1 MPLRRAISRRT
12 GISLRWPVLLVA
24 AVLLVLCCSSHPTAR
39 ADGNAAVAAPP
50 PALDTPLPPNVHLPP
65 STPQT
70 PGDALVHQAQAQLA
84 RLDAHHPDLHHVG
97 ARLIREVI
105 EPNLV
110 AAGLAQW
117 GADLGAPD
125 WMVGADDVTARVT
138 RDVRTYVASAKDA
151 VRLLMQAWSDERHVD
166 AGRILASIA
175 LFGNYTL
182 PVSPKTAFSIYST
195 LANVTGD
202 VDAHYYLGFFYS
214 TNLGGVLGPSI
225 ASVRQDTAQLHYTLA
240 AYGGHAGAQ
249 MTLGYRH
256 LMGIGASRSC
266 ETSAFY
272 YYQVAKKVLDL
283 YYAGP
288 PGGRSPP
295 PARVSLP
302 AEAGG
307 MYGPGSATKA
317 HASKAESAISDE
329 DEYEFFKYH
338 ADEGDPYY
346 QLLLGKRYYDGTHAS
361 IPQNYDGALRY
372 LHRAASVT
380 VPSVPAPAAAPARR
394 DSDGNAPAAVAGDQ
408 QQQQKP
414 VQVSP
419 EIKQRRAIVGQAAH
433 LLGRMYLRG
442 EGVVAHNATAERWF
456 RLGASHGDADSLAWV
471 GIMALDMAHAALAD
485 ALAESPRSVTTI
497 KAHRAA
503 AARAVDLLRKAA
515 IAGNLEAHAV
525 LGLRYA
531 DTERYADA
539 IKYLTLAAAHGHIPA
554 MMRLA
559 ELYLAGRGTAPSC
572 TMAVAL
578 LKNVAE
584 HGAEWIEP
592 VMTHAHELVVDPDL
606 PNADLALLFYWL
618 AAERGIETAQSN
630 VAWLIEHRAKTGDG
644 RGWLDLDWL
653 FTDDVHARLVED
665 EGKSEAAATS
675 ESEAGWQ
682 AYVPPATMD
691 ADEVALV
698 YWNRAA
704 NQNNPEA
711 RVKVG
716 DQFYHGRGAPQDFA
730 QALQYYS
737 IAAESDLTGLAMWN
751 LAYMYHHGLGAPKDR
766 HLAKRYY
773 DLALATN
780 SDAWLPV
787 SLSLLHLHAANWYA
801 FLTDA
806 IQGWRS
812 GTTTPN
818 PATPTPAA
826 TPATTPAP
834 ASAPAPP
841 TPPKPRSVPTKL
853 TLLDRMR
860 RWLVDD
866 QTDLELTAIALL
878 VLTMVLAYLM
888 YLRQMYYQP
897 QVQRRNLQ
905 RQALER
911 AMRVQAEM
919 ARERERLRE
928 DEERLRRLQREE
940 VEPLL
945 VPETDIEGVRRRM
958 AARVE
963 VDEEVEEIVADE
975 WPVATVGSAEASS
988 SAVDPSRPVA
998 ASNTAEVPKAAA
1010 TSSSTDAPRFIAAP
1024 NSADVASRTNGP
1036 AQSSPPADSLPADVP
1051 AVEPALEH
1059 NMHDENE
1066 SGASS
1071 VSVSIPT
1078 QPLID
1083 SNKIHTARPGAVN
1096 EVSSPR
1102 SPALP
1107 VSPSFGPVPPV
1118 ARPEEQAQEPERG
1131 PEPEQESDQ
1140 ELELERMLTPAQAA
1154 AAAALARFQVAA
1166 TSTSGGSSTDES
1178 AEEGA

>member
-1 MPLRRAISRRT
+1 MPSRRARSRRT
-12 GISLRWPVLLVA
+12 GPSLRWPVLLVA
-24 AVLLVLCCSSHPTAR
+24 AVLLVLCCSHPTAH
-39 ADGNAAVAAPP
+39 ADADAATAPPP

-65 STPQT
+65 STPRT

-97 ARLIREVI
+97 ARLIRDVI

-138 RDVRTYVASAKDA
+138 RDVRAYVASAKDA

-225 ASVRQDTAQLHYTLA
+225 ASVRQDAAQLHYTLA

-249 MTLGYRH
+249 LTLGYRH

-295 PARVSLP
+295 PMRVSL
-302 AEAGG
+302 ATEAGG

-317 HASKAESAISDE
+317 HASKADSAISDE

-338 ADEGDPYY
+338 ADEGDPHY

-380 VPSVPAPAAAPARR
+380 VPAVPAQAASARR
-394 DSDGNAPAAVAGDQ
+394 DSGGDMPAAAADQQ

-414 VQVSP
+414 VQVSL
-419 EIKQRRAIVGQAAH
+419 EIKQKRAIVGQAAH

-442 EGVVAHNATAERWF
+442 EGVVAHNATAQRWF

-471 GIMALDMAHAALAD
+471 GIMALDTAHAALAD

-497 KAHRAA
+497 KSHRAA

-606 PNADLALLFYWL
+606 PNADLALLLYWL

-630 VAWLIEHRAKTGDG
+630 VAWLIEHRAKAGDG
-644 RGWLDLDWL
+644 SGWLDLDWL
-653 FTDDVHARLVED
+653 FTDDVHSRLVEE
-665 EGKSEAAATS
+665 EGKSVAAADTD
-675 ESEAGWQ
+675 AGWQ

-716 DQFYHGRGAPQDFA
+716 DHFYHGRGAPQDFA

-787 SLSLLHLHAANWYA
+787 SLSLLQLHAANWYA

-806 IQGWRS
+806 IQGWRT
-812 GTTTPN
+812 GMTTTPN
-818 PATPTPAA
+818 PATPTPA
-826 TPATTPAP
+826 TTPAP
-834 ASAPAPP
+834 APALP
-841 TPPKPRSVPTKL
+841 TPPKPRAVPTKPP
-853 TLLDRMR
+853 LLDRVR

-888 YLRQMYYQP
+888 YLRQMYYRP
-897 QVQRRNLQ
+897 QVERRNLQ

-928 DEERLRRLQREE
+928 DEERLRRLRREE
-940 VEPLL
+940 MEPLL

-958 AARVE
+958 AARVR
-963 VDEEVEEIVADE
+963 VDEEVEEIQADE
-975 WPVATVGSAEASS
+975 WPVAITGGAATSSAADASRAAAASS
-988 SAVDPSRPVA
+988 
-998 ASNTAEVPKAAA
+998 TADVPKAAA
-1010 TSSSTDAPRFIAAP
+1010 TSSSTDAPSSIGAPSSVGAA
-1024 NSADVASRTNGP
+1024 SLANGP
-1036 AQSSPPADSLPADVP
+1036 AQRSPPADSLPADVP
-1051 AVEPALEH
+1051 AVEPALEQNTH
-1059 NMHDENE
+1059 GEDE
-1066 SGASS
+1066 SGANPA
-1071 VSVSIPT
+1071 SVSILT
-1078 QPLID
+1078 QPFVD
-1083 SNKIHTARPGAVN
+1083 ADENHAAQHDAVN
-1096 EVSSPR
+1096 EESSPR

-1107 VSPSFGPVPPV
+1107 ASPSPVPVPPTS
-1118 ARPEEQAQEPERG
+1118 RPEEPAQEPERG
-1131 PEPEQESDQ
+1131 PEPDQESDQ
-1140 ELELERMLTPAQAA
+1140 ELEPERKLTPAQAA

-1166 TSTSGGSSTDES
+1166 SGTSGGSSTAES
-1178 AEEGA
+1178 HEEEA

>member
-1 MPLRRAISRRT
+1 MSSRRACSRRT
-12 GISLRWPVLLVA
+12 GTSLRWPVLLVA
-24 AVLLVLCCSSHPTAR
+24 AVLLVLCCSHPPAR
-39 ADGNAAVAAPP
+39 ADADAAAAPPP
-50 PALDTPLPPNVHLPP
+50 PALDTPLPPNVELPP

-110 AAGLAQW
+110 SAGLAQW

-125 WMVGADDVTARVT
+125 WMVGAEDVTARVT
-138 RDVRTYVASAKDA
+138 RDVRAYVASAKDA

-202 VDAHYYLGFFYS
+202 VDAHYYLGFFHS

-225 ASVRQDTAQLHYTLA
+225 ASVRQDAAQLHYTLA

-272 YYQVAKKVLDL
+272 YFQVAKKVLDL

-295 PARVSLP
+295 PARVSLQT
-302 AEAGG
+302 EAGG

-317 HASKAESAISDE
+317 HASKADSAISDE

-372 LHRAASVT
+372 LHRAAS
-380 VPSVPAPAAAPARR
+380 
-394 DSDGNAPAAVAGDQ
+394 

-419 EIKQRRAIVGQAAH
+419 EIKQKRAIVGQAAH

-442 EGVVAHNATAERWF
+442 EGVVAHNATAQRWF
-456 RLGASHGDADSLAWV
+456 RLGATHGDADSLAWV
-471 GIMALDMAHAALAD
+471 GIMALDTAHTALAD
-485 ALAESPRSVTTI
+485 ALAESPR
-497 KAHRAA
+497 
-503 AARAVDLLRKAA
+503 AA

-606 PNADLALLFYWL
+606 PNADLALLLYWL

-630 VAWLIEHRAKTGDG
+630 VAWLIEHRAKAGDG
-644 RGWLDLDWL
+644 SGWLDLDWL
-653 FTDDVHARLVED
+653 FTDD
-665 EGKSEAAATS
+665 
-675 ESEAGWQ
+675 
-682 AYVPPATMD
+682 AYMPPATMD
-691 ADEVALV
+691 VDEVALV

-716 DQFYHGRGAPQDFA
+716 DHFYHGRGAPQDFA

-806 IQGWRS
+806 IQGWRT
-812 GTTTPN
+812 GTTTTPN
-818 PATPTPAA
+818 PATS

-834 ASAPAPP
+834 APAPP
-841 TPPKPRSVPTKL
+841 TPPKPRAVPTKPP
-853 TLLDRMR
+853 LLDRVR

-878 VLTMVLAYLM
+878 VLTMFLAYLM
-888 YLRQMYYQP
+888 YLRQMHYQP

-919 ARERERLRE
+919 ARERELTANRIRE
-928 DEERLRRLQREE
+928 DEERLRQLRREREE
-940 VEPLL
+940 IEPLL
-945 VPETDIEGVRRRM
+945 VPETDVEGVRRRM
-958 AARVE
+958 AAARVE

-975 WPVATVGSAEASS
+975 WPVASTGAAASS
-988 SAVDPSRPVA
+988 AAVAPGATTPSSAPF
-998 ASNTAEVPKAAA
+998 AAA
-1010 TSSSTDAPRFIAAP
+1010 TPSTTDVPSPADAPSSIDAL
-1024 NSADVASRTNGP
+1024 NSVDAVILA
-1036 AQSSPPADSLPADVP
+1036 AQSSPPADSLPANVS
-1051 AVEPALEH
+1051 AVEPVQKELTH
-1059 NMHDENE
+1059 GDDEPV
-1066 SGASS
+1066 ATLA
-1071 VSVSIPT
+1071 SVSIPT
-1078 QPLID
+1078 QPLVD
-1083 SNKIHTARPGAVN
+1083 TDDNHAAQHDAAQ
-1096 EVSSPR
+1096 EVPATR
-1102 SPALP
+1102 SPTLP
-1107 VSPSFGPVPPV
+1107 VSPSPVPMSPT
-1118 ARPEEQAQEPERG
+1118 ARPEEPAQEPKQEPERG
-1131 PEPEQESDQ
+1131 PEQEQESDQ
-1140 ELELERMLTPAQAA
+1140 ELEPERMLTPAQAA

-1166 TSTSGGSSTDES
+1166 SSTSGGSSAAES
-1178 AEEGA
+1178 HAEGA

>member
-1 MPLRRAISRRT
+1 MTSRRTRSRRT
-12 GISLRWPVLLVA
+12 GPSLRWPGLLVA
-24 AVLLVLCCSSHPTAR
+24 AVLLALCCSHPTAQAK
-39 ADGNAAVAAPP
+39 ADAATAPPP

-65 STPQT
+65 SAPQT

-138 RDVRTYVASAKDA
+138 RDVRAYVASAKDA
-151 VRLLMQAWSDERHVD
+151 VRLLMQAWSDEQHVD
-166 AGRILASIA
+166 AGRVLASIA

-202 VDAHYYLGFFYS
+202 VDAHYHLGFFYS

-225 ASVRQDTAQLHYTLA
+225 ASVRQEAAQLHYTLA

-302 AEAGG
+302 TEAGG

-317 HASKAESAISDE
+317 HASKADSAISDE

-361 IPQNYDGALRY
+361 IPQDYDGALRY
-372 LHRAASVT
+372 LHRAASIT
-380 VPSVPAPAAAPARR
+380 QPP
-394 DSDGNAPAAVAGDQ
+394 
-408 QQQQKP
+408 QKP

-419 EIKQRRAIVGQAAH
+419 EIKQKRAIVGQAAH

-442 EGVVAHNATAERWF
+442 EGVVAHNATAQRWF

-471 GIMALDMAHAALAD
+471 GIMALDTAHTALAD

-503 AARAVDLLRKAA
+503 AARAVEFLRKAA

-606 PNADLALLFYWL
+606 PNADLALLLYWL
-618 AAERGIETAQSN
+618 AAERGIATAQSN
-630 VAWLIEHRAKTGDG
+630 VAWLIERRAKAGDG
-644 RGWLDLDWL
+644 R
-653 FTDDVHARLVED
+653 
-665 EGKSEAAATS
+665 
-675 ESEAGWQ
+675 WQ
-682 AYVPPATMD
+682 AYVPPAIMD

-716 DQFYHGRGAPQDFA
+716 DHFYHGRGAPQDFA

-812 GTTTPN
+812 DATPPN
-818 PATPTPAA
+818 PATPTPAAA

-834 ASAPAPP
+834 ASAPAAP
-841 TPPKPRSVPTKL
+841 TPPKPRAVPTKL
-853 TLLDRMR
+853 PLLDRVR
-860 RWLVDD
+860 QWLVDD

-897 QVQRRNLQ
+897 QVQRHNLQ

-928 DEERLRRLQREE
+928 DEERLRRLRREE

-975 WPVATVGSAEASS
+975 WPVATTAGMATSSVSDASRTVAPS
-988 SAVDPSRPVA
+988 NAVDPSRA
-998 ASNTAEVPKAAA
+998 AETPSA
-1010 TSSSTDAPRFIAAP
+1010 TDTPSSTDASSSVDASSAANAP
-1024 NSADVASRTNGP
+1024 TP
-1036 AQSSPPADSLPADVP
+1036 AGALVQSSPPEDSLTVDVP
-1051 AVEPALEH
+1051 AVEPAQEQ
-1059 NMHDENE
+1059 NMHGEDELNL
-1066 SGASS
+1066 SPA
-1071 VSVSIPT
+1071 SVSISA
-1078 QPLID
+1078 QPLVDVEDNHATNHETGQDD
-1083 SNKIHTARPGAVN
+1083 SA
-1096 EVSSPR
+1096 PR
-1102 SPALP
+1102 SPVLP
-1107 VSPSFGPVPPV
+1107 ESPCPVLLPPT
-1118 ARPEEQAQEPERG
+1118 ARPEEPAQKPERG
-1131 PEPEQESDQ
+1131 PEPEQESEQ
-1140 ELELERMLTPAQAA
+1140 ELEPERMLTPAQAA

-1166 TSTSGGSSTDES
+1166 SSPSSGSAAES
-1178 AEEGA
+1178 HEEGA